1 MENSTFKCVAFGGFD
16 KQDVIR
22 YIEQSAREAAEVR
35 EQLQLENERLR
46 TESADLQAQVRALQE
61 KLEAESSLREDA
73 QSRLEQAKRALEDL
87 RTAKADADR
96 LTAEVERL
104 RPDAEAY
111 VRFRNRIGDIE
122 CAANKRAAELESTT
136 TARLRRTTDLFR
148 SQYTDLMSS
157 FEAAAAHVISELR
170 KVEVNLTQLPR
181 AMDQTGAELNELSAL
196 LEQGPEQ
203 KGT

>member
-46 TESADLQAQVRALQE
+46 TESADLQAQVRALRE

-111 VRFRNRIGDIE
+111 VRFRNRVGDMSARPINGLLSWNPPPPPD
-122 CAANKRAAELESTT
+122 CGGPRIFSAASI
-136 TARLRRTTDLFR
+136 
-148 SQYTDLMSS
+148 Q
-157 FEAAAAHVISELR
+157 I
-170 KVEVNLTQLPR
+170 
-181 AMDQTGAELNELSAL
+181 
-196 LEQGPEQ
+196 
-203 KGT
+203 